1 LALSPSRAWAQVD
14 TITQLAAQTATTL
27 ETGVSHHKRRLHKA
41 HYFRE
46 LLASNQEVMLE
57 ASRA

>member
-1 LALSPSRAWAQVD
+1 LALWANRAWAQVD
-14 TITQLAAQTATTL
+14 TITQLAARTATTL

-41 HYFRE
+41 GYFRE
-46 LLASNQEVMLE
+46 LLASDEEVMFE